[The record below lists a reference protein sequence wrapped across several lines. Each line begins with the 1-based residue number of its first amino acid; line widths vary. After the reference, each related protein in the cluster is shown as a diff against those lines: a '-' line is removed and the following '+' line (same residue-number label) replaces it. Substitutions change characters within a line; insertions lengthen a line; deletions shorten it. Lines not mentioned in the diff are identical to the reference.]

1 MATTKTQA
9 RARKAVSG
17 AAASALPP
25 LVLDLD
31 RTLIRT
37 DLLHESVFAFLKHN
51 PFGVFLMLL
60 WALKGR
66 AYLKQRLASAVTI
79 DVDDLPVNDE
89 LVAYALA
96 EKARGR
102 EIVLATAADS
112 LLAMRIARRFPFID
126 KTLASDGQTNLK
138 SAVKAERLAGLF
150 PQGFVYAGDSRADLA
165 VWKAAEG
172 AVLVETGARVSRAA
186 ERLAAVEARFA
197 RPARL
202 RVWLKAA
209 RPHQWAKNALVFL
222 PLMLGG
228 KMLDPSAWASA
239 GLAFLALGIL
249 ASATYLLNDLW
260 DVADDR
266 RHWSKRNRPLA
277 SGRLA
282 ISEAV
287 VAIPVALAVSFA
299 LASLLGPAVVAVLT
313 GYLALTCAY
322 SFAIKRKPILDAFTL
337 AVLFTLRLVLGAVAV
352 GVVASPWLLVFS
364 MFLFAS
370 LSFAKRNTEV
380 QRLVEKGGSG
390 KVGGRGYF
398 TTDAPFIMA
407 MGVATGVGSV
417 VILVLYLTQDAL
429 AADFY
434 SDSIW
439 LWAMPAV
446 LFLWVSRIWMLCFRG
461 DLNDDPVAFAMKD
474 PKSLILAAGLGV
486 AFFLAWLG
494 V

>member
-9 RARKAVSG
+9 HARKAAIAPD
-17 AAASALPP
+17 AALLP

-37 DLLHESVFAFLKHN
+37 DLLHENVFAFLKRN
-51 PFGVFLMLL
+51 PFGIFLIVL
-60 WALKGR
+60 WALGGR
-66 AYLKQRLASAVTI
+66 ACLKQRLARAVSV
-79 DVDDLPVNDE
+79 DVDELPVNEE
-89 LVAYALA
+89 LVAYATA
-96 EKARGR
+96 QKEKGR

-126 KTLASDGQTNLK
+126 KTLASDGETNMK
-138 SAVKAERLAGLF
+138 GPVKAEHLAALF

-165 VWKAAEG
+165 VWKVSQG
-172 AVLVETGARVSRAA
+172 AVLVETGAGVARAA
-186 ERLAAVEARFA
+186 EKLAPVEARFD
-197 RPARL
+197 RPAKL
-202 RVWLKAA
+202 RIWLKAV

-228 KMLDPSAWASA
+228 KMLDSAAWANA

-249 ASATYLLNDLW
+249 ASSTYLLNDLW
-260 DVADDR
+260 DIADDR
-266 RHWSKRNRPLA
+266 RHWSKRDRPLA

-282 ISEAV
+282 ISEAI
-287 VAIPVALAVSFA
+287 VAIPVALAVSLA
-299 LASLLGPAVVAVLT
+299 LASLLGPGVLVVLLA
-313 GYLALTCAY
+313 YLALTCAY

-380 QRLVEKGGSG
+380 QRLMEKGGAG

-407 MGVATGVGSV
+407 MGVATGIGSV

-429 AADFY
+429 DADFY

-446 LFLWVSRIWMLCFRG
+446 LFLWIGRIWMLCFRG

-474 PKSLILAAGLGV
+474 PKSLLLAAGLGA

>member
-1 MATTKTQA
+1 MATTKMQA
-9 RARKAVSG
+9 RPRKAAV
-17 AAASALPP
+17 APARALPP

-37 DLLHESVFAFLKHN
+37 DLLHENVFAFLKRN
-51 PFGVFLMLL
+51 PFGIFLILL

-66 AYLKQRLASAVTI
+66 ACLKQRLARAASVEI
-79 DVDDLPVNDE
+79 DELPVNEE
-89 LVAYALA
+89 LVAYATEQK
-96 EKARGR
+96 EKGR

-126 KTLASDGQTNLK
+126 KTLASDGETNLK
-138 SAVKAERLAGLF
+138 SGVKAERLAALF

-165 VWKAAEG
+165 VWKASQG
-172 AVLVETGARVSRAA
+172 AVLVETGAGVARAA
-186 ERLAAVEARFA
+186 ARLAPVEARFD

-202 RVWLKAA
+202 GTWLKAA

-228 KMLDPSAWASA
+228 KMLDPAAWANA

-260 DVADDR
+260 DIADDR

-287 VAIPVALAVSFA
+287 AAIPVALAVSLG
-299 LASLLGPAVVAVLT
+299 LASLLGTAVLAVLLA
-313 GYLALTCAY
+313 YLALTCAY

-352 GVVASPWLLVFS
+352 GVAASPWLLVFS

-380 QRLVEKGGSG
+380 QRLVEKGGTG

-407 MGVATGVGSV
+407 MGVAAGIGSV

-429 AADFY
+429 DADFY

-446 LFLWVSRIWMLCFRG
+446 LFLWIGRIWMLCFRG

-474 PKSLILAAGLGV
+474 PKSLILAAGLGA